1 MSSRFSKPCAAP
13 SADQSDG
20 HGVTQQVVSWRS
32 LWLLITWVWLLL
44 SGISQA
50 NEFVPEQ
57 RHLQLAAA
65 SDLRDALT
73 AISNQF
79 RQLYPDATVDIIFG
93 SSGKLSQQIQH
104 GAPFDLYFAADR
116 SYTDGLVQQGLNL
129 NTAIVIGLGRLVL
142 VTKPGLPL
150 PQALEPMTSP
160 TFSRIAIAEPQ
171 HAPYGERAKQALQQQ
186 QLCSRIEHKL
196 VYADNVAKAL
206 QLVQTGAVDAA
217 IVALALVKKPAIVSA
232 IVPAIHQHNHP
243 PPHQAYLEIAEN
255 LHQPLQATM
264 MVIKQPTRPADL
276 TKQALRFYAYV
287 QSEPAQQLLRQ
298 YGFAQPT
305 ATVNHE

>member
-1 MSSRFSKPCAAP
+1 MSTRFSKQCAAP
-13 SADQSDG
+13 SADHSARN
-20 HGVTQQVVSWRS
+20 GVTQQVLSWRS
-32 LWLLITWVWLLL
+32 LWLLITLVWLLL

-50 NEFVPEQ
+50 NELVPEQ
-57 RHLQLAAA
+57 RHLRLAAA

-116 SYTDGLVQQGLNL
+116 SYSDGLVQQGLNL

-150 PQALEPMTSP
+150 PQALDPLTSP
-160 TFSRIAIAEPQ
+160 TFRRIAIAEPQ

-186 QLCSRIEHKL
+186 QLWSLIEHKL

-217 IVALALVKKPAIVSA
+217 IVALALVKKPAIV
-232 IVPAIHQHNHP
+232 PAIHQHNHP

-255 LHQPLQATM
+255 LHPPLQATM
-264 MVIKQPTRPADL
+264 MVIKQPTRSADL

-287 QSEPAQQLLRQ
+287 NSEPAQQLLRQ